1 MGNYMVWP
9 KMQVLFGNRF
19 GWQNGRAPVKLGE
32 MRLHDRYLFRELL
45 TPLAYCLGFF
55 MVFGVAFDV
64 FNKLPELQ
72 ERKLHGFEIVT
83 YVAMDTPGFLA
94 QVLPMALLLALLYA
108 LTHHAKHNEIT
119 ALRAAGV
126 SLWRLCAPYFIVG
139 LAATAGMYGL
149 NEVIVPYCNEQAA
162 ITLRLHVQKDDDMV
176 VQKKLHDISFYS
188 GGGRHF
194 WLIGDYSPIPPE
206 HKLKVSWMLADGSWQ
221 LLQAES
227 ALYTNGNWLFS
238 GVNVY
243 RQAGQ
248 TAPLLRL
255 FHTNEMVL
263 PELTETPR
271 EIFSEVK
278 IAPLMSVGGSRMPD
292 IPLAD
297 LFDYRHL
304 HPDLKHAQ
312 TRQAH
317 LVLTKFH
324 GRLAAPF
331 TCLVVVLIAI
341 PFGAPSGRRNLFFGV
356 AGSIFICFGFFVIQS
371 ISLSLGMGGHLPGWL
386 AAWLPNILFGGL
398 GIWLTT
404 RVR

>member
-1 MGNYMVWP
+1 
-9 KMQVLFGNRF
+9 
-19 GWQNGRAPVKLGE
+19 

-55 MVFGVAFDV
+55 LVLGISFDV
-64 FNKLPELQ
+64 SNKLPELQ
-72 ERKLHGFEIVT
+72 ERKLHGWEIVKF
-83 YVAMDTPGFLA
+83 VAMDTPGFLA
-94 QVLPMALLLALLYA
+94 QVLPAVLLLALLYA

-139 LAATAGMYGL
+139 LAATAGLYWL
-149 NEVIVPYCNEQAA
+149 NEIAVPYCNEQAA
-162 ITLRLHVQKDDDMV
+162 ITLRLHVQKEGDLV
-176 VQKKLHDISFYS
+176 VQKNLHDISFYS

-194 WLIGDYSPIPPE
+194 WFIGDYRPLPPE
-206 HKLKVSWMLADGSWQ
+206 HQLKVSWMMADGSWQ
-221 LLQAES
+221 LLQAET
-227 ALYTNGNWLFS
+227 ADFTNGNWTFYE
-238 GVNVY
+238 VNVY

-248 TAPLLRL
+248 AAPLVRFL
-255 FHTNEMVL
+255 HTNQMRL

-278 IAPLMSVGGSRMPD
+278 IAPLMAMGGSRLPD

-297 LFDYRHL
+297 LYDYMRL
-304 HPDLKHAQ
+304 HPNLKNAG
-312 TRQAH
+312 TKQAAW
-317 LVLTKFH
+317 VQTKFH

-331 TCLVVVLIAI
+331 TCLVVVLMAI

-371 ISLSLGMGGHLPGWL
+371 ITLSLGMGGHLPGWL
-386 AAWLPNILFGGL
+386 AAWLPNFVFGGL